1 MSPIRPNTFFHFL
14 ITEAFVEALPQVF
27 VQLTI
32 LGLSFDNESD
42 AYGIL
47 NPYGHVFQASFSVS
61 ILSATLGMTKF
72 LKNGPCQLI
81 PRDSYGCGFFTAM
94 LITLFSLLAKG
105 SHFTMAILG
114 TSWDFLDYL
123 YESGSSTQSMS
134 YEKRSYC
141 TRASIS
147 YNL

>member
-1 MSPIRPNTFFHFL
+1 M
-14 ITEAFVEALPQVF
+14 EALPQIF

-32 LGLSFDNESD
+32 LALSFDDESD

-105 SHFTMAILG
+105 MN
-114 TSWDFLDYL
+114 FLNFV

-134 YEKRSYC
+134 YKKRSLQLKSDETAQLLNKPYENEVTLRGRKQPLKC
-141 TRASIS
+141 W
-147 YNL
+147 